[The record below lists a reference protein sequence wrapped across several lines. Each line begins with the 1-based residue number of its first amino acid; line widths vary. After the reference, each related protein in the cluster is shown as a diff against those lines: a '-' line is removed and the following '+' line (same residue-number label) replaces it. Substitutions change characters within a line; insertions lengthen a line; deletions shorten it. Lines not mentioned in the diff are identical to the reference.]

1 MTKRVLVLGIGG
13 MLGSTCFNYFNRI
26 EKLETFGTWRKPSQ
40 SKIKSFDALV
50 DPISDLI
57 DEVDPEW
64 IVNCIGLIKQ
74 KIKHEDQNSDKHVY
88 DLNSGFPRALAD
100 KVASSKIKVIQIATD
115 CVYSGDKGGYL
126 EDSIHDATDIYG
138 KSKSLG
144 EIYSNEFLNLRVSI
158 IGREISSSLSL
169 TDWFLSQEYSA
180 KVDGFVTHKW
190 NGITTLAY
198 SKIVAGMIINDW
210 FTPGVLHVIPEG
222 EVSKFELLQLFATH
236 FHRNDLKINP
246 KITIPGVDRTL
257 GTNFPELNEELW
269 MLAGYKEIPSIKFL
283 VNEFSNYS
291 ERRPLQKP

>member
-1 MTKRVLVLGIGG
+1 MFMTKKVLVLGIGG
-13 MLGSTCFNYFNRI
+13 MLGSTCFNYFNRS
-26 EKLETFGTWRKPSQ
+26 EKFETFGTWRKPSQ

-57 DEVDPEW
+57 DEVNPEW

-74 KIKHEDQNSDKHVY
+74 KIKDEDQESNKHIY

-100 KVASSKIKVIQIATD
+100 EVASSKIKVIQIATD
-115 CVYSGDKGGYL
+115 CVYSGDTGHYF
-126 EDSIHDATDIYG
+126 EDSIQDATDIYG

-144 EIYSNEFLNLRVSI
+144 EISSNEFLNLRASI

-180 KVDGFVTHKW
+180 KVDGFVNHKW

-210 FTPGVLHVIPEG
+210 FMPGVLHVIPEG

-246 KITIPGVDRTL
+246 KITIPGIDRTL
-257 GTNFPELNEELW
+257 RTNFPELNKELW
-269 MLAGYKEIPSIKFL
+269 MLAGYKEIPSIQFL

-291 ERRPLQKP
+291 